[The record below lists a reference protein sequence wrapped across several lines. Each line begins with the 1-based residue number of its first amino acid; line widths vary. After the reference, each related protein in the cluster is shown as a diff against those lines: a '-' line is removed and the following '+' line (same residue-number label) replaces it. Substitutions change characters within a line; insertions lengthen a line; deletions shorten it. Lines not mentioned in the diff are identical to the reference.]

1 MFVVFGNNSV
11 ALGLVLTIRTEA
23 ARTSVIQALVDRS
36 LVLTDSQRAVFRVGV
51 FLADCYQHTNIKR
64 STYIS
69 LSNHVWNFLMTSML
83 SSYLVLWFLRHFL

>member
-36 LVLTDSQRAVFRVGV
+36 LDLTDSQRAVFNVRV
-51 FLADCYQHTNIKR
+51 FLADCYQNTNIKR
-64 STYIS
+64 LPIS
-69 LSNHVWNFLMTSML
+69 AYRIMFGTS
-83 SSYLVLWFLRHFL
+83 S